1 MQELP
6 AGLDRLWGRP
16 DPPRRGR
23 RGGLSV
29 DGIVRAAIELADA
42 GGLEAV
48 SMARLAEQLGFTA
61 MALYRHVSGKD
72 ELLVLMQDAA
82 VGQPPPFDD
91 ALDDWRRNLE
101 RWCTELLAVMNAH
114 PWWLHVPI
122 SPPPPTPSQM
132 AWLEYGLRA
141 LKGTPLA
148 ESDKAAIMLMLNGL
162 VMWEA
167 RLTAELGRH
176 EPGTPDPRAV
186 YAQVARALADDE
198 RFPALGRAVAAG
210 IFEDQSRDTDFAFS
224 IACAL
229 DGVGQLIAARASG
242 AAGQRPSFNE
252 AAARDGP

>member
-6 AGLDRLWGRP
+6 AGLDLLWGHR
-16 DPPRRGR
+16 DQPRRER

-29 DGIVRAAIELADA
+29 ERIVGAAIELADA
-42 GGLEAV
+42 NGLEAV
-48 SMARLAEQLGFTA
+48 SMARVAERLGFTA

-82 VGQPPPFDD
+82 LGPPPPSDD
-91 ALDDWRRNLE
+91 SLAGWRPQLE
-101 RWCTELLAVMNAH
+101 RWCTALLATINAH

-141 LKGTPLA
+141 LEGTPLS
-148 ESDKAAIMLMLNGL
+148 EGDKAAIMLMLNGL
-162 VMWEA
+162 VTWEA

-176 EPGTPDPRAV
+176 EPGTPDPQVV
-186 YAQVARALADDE
+186 YAEVTRTLVGDE

-210 IFEDQSRDTDFAFS
+210 IFEDRSQETDFAFGL
-224 IACAL
+224 AVAL
-229 DGVGQLIAARASG
+229 DGVERLIAQA
-242 AAGQRPSFNE
+242 PK
-252 AAARDGP
+252 